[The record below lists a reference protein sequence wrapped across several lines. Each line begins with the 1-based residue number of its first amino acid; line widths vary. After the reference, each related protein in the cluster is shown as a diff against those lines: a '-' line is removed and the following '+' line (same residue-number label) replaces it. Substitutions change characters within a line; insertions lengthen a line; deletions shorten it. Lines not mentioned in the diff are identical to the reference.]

1 MQNTVFF
8 VVLFQLFSSIK
19 DGEGLQLFEQGHR
32 TAHKQE
38 CHTMEAVR
46 LVEFNLK
53 QVLTKL
59 MTHIFGDGRF
69 LHLFP

>member
-1 MQNTVFF
+1 
-8 VVLFQLFSSIK
+8 
-19 DGEGLQLFEQGHR
+19 
-32 TAHKQE
+32 
-38 CHTMEAVR
+38 MEAVR

-69 LHLFP
+69 LHLFPRLLMAVDVWALEKHFAV